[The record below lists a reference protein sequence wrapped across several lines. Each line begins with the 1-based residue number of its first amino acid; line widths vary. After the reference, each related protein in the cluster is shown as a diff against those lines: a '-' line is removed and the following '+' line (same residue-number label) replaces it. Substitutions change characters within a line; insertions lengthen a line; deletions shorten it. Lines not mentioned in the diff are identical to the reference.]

1 MSKQKKPKKQKRRN
15 DFFFVC
21 KHVKFSW
28 GLIIFAVIV
37 GSLQSVISAT
47 VPDATANLF
56 DGDFSPDKLWGVFQ
70 TLGITLILG
79 LITYVARMY
88 AEAKSVLA
96 ARTSV
101 WKRMVNAGM
110 TYYDE
115 NDPASRLSMITS
127 DAQYLGNGLV
137 QLFVFVP
144 TLVVL
149 MIACFVQLA
158 AYSSKLLAILW
169 FLIPMHVIYLIFVG
183 RWQLKLGKESAKQIG
198 DLTGYLSE
206 RIRNLPMIKT
216 FAMERKEE
224 ENGEVAIGKLFRVSK
239 EYNVYLAAVNNSY
252 QTLSVV
258 VSSVAAT
265 LWGCYLLKTGQTD
278 LTSFLAFSMYVSSIN
293 GTFMILAIVWGFVK
307 DFQGRA
313 HRLARMIEAPQ
324 EAMTTKK
331 KANVEIPQGDI
342 TADGVGFTYG
352 SGEKSVFS
360 NVGFTIPMGKT
371 TAIVGPSGSGKSTFI
386 KLLERLYEPSEGS
399 IRIGGT
405 DIQSIDLQTWRRHIS
420 YVVQDA
426 GVFSGT
432 IRQALCYSIDRS
444 VSDEELFEVCRK
456 VGLEEHIRSLPEGLD
471 TQLSGWGGSVSGGQR
486 QRIAIARA
494 MLRDA
499 EIFVFDEPTSALD
512 PETANAI
519 SKIIFEGF
527 AGKTII
533 VISHE
538 LGYIAQS
545 DHIVVLHDGK
555 VEGEGVHSVLMD
567 SCPVYRDLVEEQSY
581 QEVFQV

>member
-1 MSKQKKPKKQKRRN
+1 MSKGKKPKKHN

-28 GLIIFAVIV
+28 GLIILAAIV
-37 GSLQSVISAT
+37 GSLQSVLVAT

-56 DGDFSPDKLWGVFQ
+56 DGDFSPSKLWGVFQ
-70 TLGITLILG
+70 TLGTTLLLG
-79 LITYVARMY
+79 LISYIARMY

-101 WKRMVNAGM
+101 WERMVNAGM

-115 NDPASRLSMITS
+115 NDPASRLSMITT

-137 QLFVFVP
+137 QLFIFVP
-144 TLVVL
+144 TMAVL
-149 MIACFVQLA
+149 MISCFAQLA
-158 AYSSKLLAILW
+158 AYSSKLLAVLW
-169 FLIPMHVIYLIFVG
+169 VLIPMHVIYLIFVG
-183 RWQLKLGKESAKQIG
+183 RWQLKLGKEISGQIG
-198 DLTGYLSE
+198 DLTGYLAE
-206 RIRNLPMIKT
+206 RIRNLPMIKA

-224 ENGEVAIGKLFRVSK
+224 ENGDVAINKLFQVNK
-239 EYNVYLAAVNNSY
+239 KYNVHLAVVNNSY
-252 QTLSVV
+252 QTLSAV

-278 LTSFLAFSMYVSSIN
+278 LTSFLAFSMYVSGIN
-293 GTFMILAIVWGFVK
+293 TTFMVLAIIWGYIK
-307 DFQGRA
+307 DFLGRA

-324 EAMTTKK
+324 EAINTKEK
-331 KANVEIPQGDI
+331 VNTKILQGDI
-342 TADGVGFTYG
+342 TAEGVSFTYG
-352 SGEKSVFS
+352 ASENPVFS
-360 NVGFTIPMGKT
+360 NVSFTIPMGKT

-386 KLLERLYEPSEGS
+386 KLLERLYAPTEGS

-405 DIQSIDLQTWRRHIS
+405 DIQGIDLQTWRRHIS

-444 VSDEELFEVCRK
+444 VNDEELYEVCRK
-456 VGLEEHIRSLPEGLD
+456 VGLEEHIRSLPDGLD

-499 EIFVFDEPTSALD
+499 EIFIFDEPTSALD

-527 AGKTII
+527 SGKTIV

-555 VEGEGVHSVLMD
+555 VEGEGVHSALMD
-567 SCPVYRDLVEEQSY
+567 NCPVYRDLVEEQSY
-581 QEVFQV
+581 QEVFKV